1 MINLLEA
8 FKNED
13 GFTKKKFGQHFL
25 TNKSMLDKI
34 IEAADITENDNVI
47 EIGPGCG
54 VLTQLIA
61 ETKASQIRTGWR
73 KHVSRHIRRI
83 LICTTIKRA
92 GSPAKEYL

>member
-34 IEAADITENDNVI
+34 IEAADISENDNVI

-61 ETKASQIRTGWR
+61 ETNASVTALEIDTELMEFLNRYLFFY
-73 KHVSRHIRRI
+73 KN
-83 LICTTIKRA
+83 LTIINR
-92 GSPAKEYL
+92 LN

>member
-25 TNKSMLDKI
+25 TNQSILNKI
-34 IEAADITENDNVI
+34 IESAEITENDNVI

-61 ETKASQIRTGWR
+61 DTKANTS
-73 KHVSRHIRRI
+73 VSYTHLTLPTI
-83 LICTTIKRA
+83 LRV
-92 GSPAKEYL
+92 